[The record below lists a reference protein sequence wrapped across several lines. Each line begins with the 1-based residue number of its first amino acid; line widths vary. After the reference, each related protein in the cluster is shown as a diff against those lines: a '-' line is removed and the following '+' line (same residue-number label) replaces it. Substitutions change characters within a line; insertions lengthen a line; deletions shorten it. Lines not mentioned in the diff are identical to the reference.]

1 MIDRLELDLASIPP
15 TYKGN
20 YLIHSLAVPAAEIEL
35 VVEAQAQAG
44 HGRVLHELSPVQI
57 DQVRQ
62 AVEGD
67 TRSWARKRRY
77 HVANCPGCIGR
88 SSGVGK
94 VPED

>member
-35 VVEAQAQAG
+35 VVEEQAQSG

-57 DQVRQ
+57 DHVRR
-62 AVEGD
+62 AVETD
-67 TRSWARKRRY
+67 TRLWARKRKY
-77 HVANCPGCIGR
+77 HIANCPGCIGR
-88 SSGVGK
+88 KRGVGK